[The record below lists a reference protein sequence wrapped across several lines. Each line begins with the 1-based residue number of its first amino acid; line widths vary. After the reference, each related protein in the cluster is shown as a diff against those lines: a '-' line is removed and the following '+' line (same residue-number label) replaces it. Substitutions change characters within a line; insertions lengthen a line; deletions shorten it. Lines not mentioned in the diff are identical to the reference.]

1 VPSFWRGSTL
11 IAVPALDFWANPDLA
26 GRLSADFVG
35 LRYNSSV
42 PSGGQADEFG
52 PFC

>member
-1 VPSFWRGSTL
+1 VPSFWRESTL

-35 LRYNSSV
+35 LRYNSGL
-42 PSGGQADEFG
+42 PGGGEPGEFG
-52 PFC
+52 PIC